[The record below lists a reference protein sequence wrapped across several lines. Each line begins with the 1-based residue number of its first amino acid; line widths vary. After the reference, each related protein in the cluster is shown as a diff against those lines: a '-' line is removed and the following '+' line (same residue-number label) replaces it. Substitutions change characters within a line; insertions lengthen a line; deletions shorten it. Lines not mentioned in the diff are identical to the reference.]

1 MEVRYLHDTKV
12 HNTTASR
19 EVVPIVMELTRPRS
33 VVDVG
38 CGTGTWLTIFGEAG
52 VPDVL
57 GVDGDYLDRSL
68 LCIAE
73 DRFVTADLT
82 KPFGLNRR
90 FDLVVSLEVAEHLP
104 EEAADVFVQTL
115 VSLGD
120 TILFSAAVP
129 GQGGQNHLNEQWPA
143 YWQAK
148 FARHGYAFHDVIRKK
163 IWDNE
168 RVDAWYRQNTF
179 LVRKAQDGEV
189 VLRKIDPIVHPET
202 LQQAA
207 VARQLL
213 ARREEYIQDVME
225 GRLGV
230 KENFKLLVKSLVNK
244 LK

>member
-1 MEVRYLHDTKV
+1 MHDTKV

-19 EVVPIVMELTRPRS
+19 EVVPIVMELTRPQS

-38 CGTGTWLTIFGEAG
+38 CGLGTWLAVFGEAG
-52 VPDVL
+52 VPDVV

-73 DRFVTADLT
+73 DQFITADLT
-82 KPFGLNRR
+82 KPFRLDRR

-104 EEAADVFVQTL
+104 EAAADVFVQTL
-115 VSLGD
+115 VSLSD

-143 YWQAK
+143 YWQEK
-148 FARHGYAFHDVIRKK
+148 FAQYGYEFHDVIRKK

-168 RVDAWYRQNTF
+168 RVDWWYRQNTF
-179 LVRKAQDGEV
+179 LVRKVRDGEV
-189 VLRKIDPIVHPET
+189 ALRKIDPIVHPVA

-213 ARREEYIQDVME
+213 ARREQYIQDVSE

-230 KENFKLLVKSLVNK
+230 KENFKLLLKSLVNK